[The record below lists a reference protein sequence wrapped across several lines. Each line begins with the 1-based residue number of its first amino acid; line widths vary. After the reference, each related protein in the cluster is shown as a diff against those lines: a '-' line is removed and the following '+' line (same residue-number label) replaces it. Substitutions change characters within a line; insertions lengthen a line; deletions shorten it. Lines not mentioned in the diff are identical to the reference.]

1 MSQVHVLIADDHP
14 LFRKGLRTML
24 ESMSEINVVG
34 EAATGDEA
42 VEQAA
47 DLQPDLVLMDLQM
60 PGGGGIAATREIR
73 HASPNI
79 RVLVITLHE
88 DDDSVF
94 AALRAGA
101 SGYVLKD
108 THEEDIK
115 RALLAVAAG
124 QAIFSPAV
132 AARVL
137 KFFESPIA
145 YVPKDVLPELTDR
158 ERTILHLMAQGKN
171 NQEIARELNLRLKTV
186 ANYSSNIFA
195 KLQVA
200 DRVQAI
206 LLARDAGL
214 GQGG

>member
-1 MSQVHVLIADDHP
+1 MNQFHVLIADDHP

-24 ESMSEINVVG
+24 ESMPEIKVVG
-34 EAATGDEA
+34 EAANGNEA
-42 VEQAA
+42 ITLAA
-47 DLQPDLVLMDLQM
+47 NLQPDLVLMDLQM
-60 PGGGGIAATREIR
+60 PKGGGIKATKAIR

-79 RVLVITLHE
+79 RVMVITLHE

-108 THEEDIK
+108 SHEVDIK

-124 QAIFSPAV
+124 QAIFSPAI

-137 KFFESPIA
+137 KFFEAPVA

-158 ERTILHLMAQGKN
+158 ERTILHLMAQGKS
-171 NQEIARELNLRLKTV
+171 NQEIARELNLSLKTI

-206 LLARDAGL
+206 LLARDVGL
-214 GQGG
+214 G

>member
-1 MSQVHVLIADDHP
+1 MNQVHVLIADDHP
-14 LFRKGLRTML
+14 LFRKGIRTML
-24 ESMSEINVVG
+24 ESMPEIKVVG
-34 EAATGDEA
+34 EAATGNEA
-42 VEQAA
+42 IARAA

-60 PGGGGIAATREIR
+60 PGGGGIAATKAIR

-108 THEEDIK
+108 AHEVDIK

-137 KFFESPIA
+137 KFFESPVA

-158 ERTILHLMAQGKN
+158 ERTILHLMAQGKS
-171 NQEIARELNLRLKTV
+171 NQEIARELNLSLKTV

-214 GQGG
+214 G

>member
-1 MSQVHVLIADDHP
+1 VNQLHVLIADDHP
-14 LFRKGLRTML
+14 LFRKGLKTLL
-24 ESMSEINVVG
+24 ESIPEVKVIN
-34 EAATGDEA
+34 EAATGSEA
-42 VEQAA
+42 ITRAA

-60 PGGGGIAATREIR
+60 PDGGGIAATRAIR
-73 HASPNI
+73 NLSPNI

-108 THEEDIK
+108 THEVDIK
-115 RALLAVAAG
+115 RAILAVAAG
-124 QAIFSPAV
+124 QAIFSPAI

-137 KFFESPIA
+137 KFFETPIVF
-145 YVPKDVLPELTDR
+145 VPKNVLPELTDR
-158 ERTILHLMAQGKN
+158 ERTILHLMAQGKSN
-171 NQEIARELNLRLKTV
+171 PEIARELNLSLKTV

-214 GQGG
+214 G

>member
-1 MSQVHVLIADDHP
+1 VNQFHILIADDHP

-24 ESMSEINVVG
+24 ESMPEIKVVG
-34 EAATGDEA
+34 EAANGNEA
-42 VEQAA
+42 ITLAA
-47 DLQPDLVLMDLQM
+47 NLQPDLVLMDLQM
-60 PGGGGIAATREIR
+60 PEGGGISATKAIR

-79 RVLVITLHE
+79 RVMVITLHE

-108 THEEDIK
+108 SHEVDIK

-124 QAIFSPAV
+124 QAIFSPAI

-137 KFFESPIA
+137 KFFEAPAA

-158 ERTILHLMAQGKN
+158 ERTILHLMAKGKS
-171 NQEIARELNLRLKTV
+171 NQEIARELNLSLKTV

-206 LLARDAGL
+206 LLARDVGL
-214 GQGG
+214 G

>member
-1 MSQVHVLIADDHP
+1 MNILNVLIADDHP

-24 ESMSEINVVG
+24 ESLPEFKVVG
-34 EAATGDEA
+34 EAATGKEVIA
-42 VEQAA
+42 SAA

-60 PGGGGIAATREIR
+60 PDGGGIEAIRAIR

-79 RVLVITLHE
+79 RFLVITLHE

-108 THEEDIK
+108 THEVDIK

-132 AARVL
+132 ASRVI
-137 KFFESPIA
+137 KFFETTAA
-145 YVPKDVLPELTDR
+145 YVPKDVLPNLTDR
-158 ERTILHLMAQGKN
+158 ERTILHLMAQGKSN
-171 NQEIARELNLRLKTV
+171 PEIAKELNLTLKTV

-206 LLARDAGL
+206 LLARDVGL
-214 GQGG
+214 G